1 MEETKI
7 IYHIDDE
14 ETPYL
19 VKIPKAPDKVTLS
32 DFKNVLN
39 RPSYKFFFKS
49 MDDDFGV
56 VKEEI
61 IDDDAPL
68 PCFNGRVV
76 SWIVSADS
84 SVVSDNVSQCA
95 EVEGGRPPAYH
106 HGDTTSQ
113 LEDSTCT
120 ETESVI
126 STRRGEHE
134 RHHRSSRHHKYD
146 KYNDRHFVDHGSHI
160 GKPVSSNTSKIT
172 GPSFYTHAP
181 TTMRINGHGNRVPRH
196 HGYESSSMISSDLE
210 STSFF
215 DSDDDASSRI
225 TATTTGSSSVSR
237 LHARHRRKKQ
247 RRHRLQPA
255 MSRTSSIS
263 SITDST
269 MSLNIITVTLNMD
282 TVNFLGISIVGQS
295 SKGGD
300 GGIYVGSIMKG
311 GAVALDGRIE
321 PGDMIL
327 QVNDIN
333 FENMSNDEA
342 VRVLREVVQKPGPI
356 KLVVAKCWDPN
367 PKGYFTIPRTEPV
380 RPIDPGEFPGRPPS
394 VSTLTSTSSSITSSI
409 PESERPY
416 EEMKLTVNT
425 SMDTIVRTMAAPD
438 SGLEIRDR
446 MWLKITI
453 PNAFIGADVVD
464 WLHQRVDG
472 FQDRREARKYAAQML
487 KAGYIRHTVNKK
499 DFSEQCYYVF
509 GDLCAS
515 LAGLKLGEED
525 TLSEADRDTLA
536 PLPPPSGT
544 SPWGGPHMPYAGTYV
559 PPATGYT
566 PMPFNYT
573 NESYAFN
580 RDGSTNSGSGSSGGT
595 QKKIERKSAS
605 PAQSGS
611 DSEASQRSAR
621 RLGSGG
627 GGSGSGSVGGGGGG
641 GGGGTVG
648 TGGGSSG
655 SERSTATTL
664 SQPPQQPLL
673 SHPSLQHPTGVPSTY
688 PSHPPHSSLQ
698 IHPPHS
704 KGLPPLIPS
713 HPHIT
718 HPLPA
723 GIPPPHSHSHPP
735 PPAYSLPPQS
745 SQPHPAPPSRP
756 VEQMSPDL
764 AASTNSF
771 NLAMDNPCNFFV
783 DSV

>member
-84 SVVSDNVSQCA
+84 SVVSDNVSQCGDG
-95 EVEGGRPPAYH
+95 ESGRPPPYH
-106 HGDTTSQ
+106 HGENTSQ

-126 STRRGEHE
+126 STRR
-134 RHHRSSRHHKYD
+134 
-146 KYNDRHFVDHGSHI
+146 
-160 GKPVSSNTSKIT
+160 
-172 GPSFYTHAP
+172 A
-181 TTMRINGHGNRVPRH
+181 MRINGHGSRVPRH

-247 RRHRLQPA
+247 RRHRLQPP

-380 RPIDPGEFPGRPPS
+380 RPIDPGAWVAHTQACRGIPGEFPGRPPS

-425 SMDTIVRTMAAPD
+425 PMDTIVRAMAAPD

-453 PNAFIGADVVD
+453 PNAFIG
-464 WLHQRVDG
+464 
-472 FQDRREARKYAAQML
+472 K
-487 KAGYIRHTVNKK
+487 
-499 DFSEQCYYVF
+499 
-509 GDLCAS
+509 S
-515 LAGLKLGEED
+515 LYHV
-525 TLSEADRDTLA
+525 LS
-536 PLPPPSGT
+536 
-544 SPWGGPHMPYAGTYV
+544 
-559 PPATGYT
+559 
-566 PMPFNYT
+566 
-573 NESYAFN
+573 
-580 RDGSTNSGSGSSGGT
+580 
-595 QKKIERKSAS
+595 I
-605 PAQSGS
+605 
-611 DSEASQRSAR
+611 EASI
-621 RLGSGG
+621 
-627 GGSGSGSVGGGGGG
+627 V
-641 GGGGTVG
+641 
-648 TGGGSSG
+648 
-655 SERSTATTL
+655 
-664 SQPPQQPLL
+664 
-673 SHPSLQHPTGVPSTY
+673 
-688 PSHPPHSSLQ
+688 
-698 IHPPHS
+698 
-704 KGLPPLIPS
+704 
-713 HPHIT
+713 
-718 HPLPA
+718 
-723 GIPPPHSHSHPP
+723 
-735 PPAYSLPPQS
+735 
-745 SQPHPAPPSRP
+745 
-756 VEQMSPDL
+756 
-764 AASTNSF
+764 
-771 NLAMDNPCNFFV
+771 
-783 DSV
+783 